1 MLGAI
6 IGAAVSAAGSI
17 GNAIATKKA
26 NDKQKKELK
35 ARMRAA
41 ESDAVA
47 DRYGDWR
54 YSGANLYFN
63 KAAEEMKDYVA
74 QQRAARNVTGAVDNG
89 TAVQAAGKTIGNA
102 SAQANAQRQ
111 AVGLQ
116 MYQQDK
122 SRADGYADKIDDL
135 NAKQSEAATQAW
147 TQLGQTAGNLA
158 TSLDGIGGKEKK
170 GVKGSEASAAGANDT
185 AGAGSTGIIDFNR
198 AQTDT
203 DYQQNV
209 KKQIMGGL

>member
-26 NDKQKKELK
+26 NDKRKNELK
-35 ARMRAA
+35 ARKRAA

-89 TAVQAAGKTIGNA
+89 TAVQAAGKTLGNT

-170 GVKGSEASAAGANDT
+170 GAKGSEASAAGANDT

-198 AQTDT
+198 AQTDM

>member
-26 NDKQKKELK
+26 NDKREKELK
-35 ARMRAA
+35 ARKRAA

-89 TAVQAAGKTIGNA
+89 TAVQAAGKTLGNA
-102 SAQANAQRQ
+102 SAQATAQRQ
-111 AVGLQ
+111 AVGMQ

-158 TSLDGIGGKEKK
+158 TSLDGIGGKKK
-170 GVKGSEASAAGANDT
+170 KEDEGSEASGTGANGT